1 VSPDYGA
8 ELREGL
14 RFVVR
19 SHLLLSMV
27 LIATIGNALDKPLTT
42 VVAPV
47 YAREVFDSA
56 GALGLMVGAFGGG
69 ALVGTLAFG
78 AVGRRWP
85 RRLTFLCCFVASPAV
100 GFGALALTPSLAV
113 VVAAVFLAGLL
124 AGPINPIYETV
135 IQQQAPPHM
144 LGRVFGTITAMAYA
158 GIPLGAILA
167 GVLIE
172 QIGLI
177 QTIVGM
183 GALYLLVTGSAWFL
197 PVLRGIDAQPEP
209 ARAVSSGVE
218 LGPVYTPARGAGAGS
233 GVASDIRP

>member
-1 VSPDYGA
+1 
-8 ELREGL
+8 
-14 RFVVR
+14 
-19 SHLLLSMV
+19 V
-27 LIATIGNALDKPLTT
+27 LIATIGNALDKPLIS

-47 YAREVFDSA
+47 YAERYFGNGEV
-56 GALGLMVGAFGGG
+56 LGLIVGAFGGG
-69 ALVGTLAFG
+69 ALIGTLAYG
-78 AVGRRWP
+78 QWARRLP
-85 RRLTFLCCFVASPAV
+85 RRATFLSCFVLSPLL
-100 GFGALALTPSLAV
+100 GFGALALRPSLATV
-113 VVAAVFLAGLL
+113 VIAAVLAGVA

-144 LGRVFGTITAMAYA
+144 LGRVFGTITALAYA

-209 ARAVSSGVE
+209 PRAVSSGVE
-218 LGPVYTPARGAGAGS
+218 LGPVYTPARGAAAGS